1 MPKTSRRNGIGR
13 KKKKNER
20 RNIDN
25 MKKTARLEDS
35 QREMAIE
42 RDNMALALIE
52 ATESSEKLR
61 KRLATAT
68 DEVQKSKRA
77 MRNLAASYMSTPSP
91 VSGAVVGKVKETT
104 PDMPR
109 STFYRR
115 MKDVGSALVTMNGGG
130 NGRNQF
136 LVHAVQQLP
145 HPFRVVIVFFY
156 MYNVFNNNILIVI
169 GNFKIIKFSNFVKT
183 ACISR

>member
-13 KKKKNER
+13 RKKPNER

-25 MKKTARLEDS
+25 MKKTARLEAS
-35 QREMAIE
+35 EREMAIE

-115 MKDVGSALVTMNGGG
+115 MKEVGSALVTMNGGE